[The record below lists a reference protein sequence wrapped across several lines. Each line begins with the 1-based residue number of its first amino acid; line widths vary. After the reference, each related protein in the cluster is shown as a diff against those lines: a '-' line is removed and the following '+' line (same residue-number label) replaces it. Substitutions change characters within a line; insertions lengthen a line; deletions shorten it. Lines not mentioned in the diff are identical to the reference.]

1 MTSFWNVLF
10 HVVLLSG
17 FCCSTEVIEITTETK
32 MDVFSTNYPQPYPSQ
47 EDKEWRM
54 SHDYG
59 RWLIILQDFHI
70 GYSVGCVKD
79 YLEILEDNTRPKRYC
94 GRKTKE
100 NIISTGSKVR
110 IHFHSDETGKERGF
124 RLTVKRLLDEDDMK
138 RKSQAE
144 AAKASV
150 HVYQKDQP
158 YDSWMFKVLIGS
170 LGCATL
176 VFTVLITF
184 LCLEMRK
191 KRLERRPRQFYTAN
205 GGVIQWPPRTRS
217 DSKSYGRQNSNSSTA
232 PLTSHERQ
240 GY

>member
-1 MTSFWNVLF
+1 MIIICCFSVFTLF
-10 HVVLLSG
+10 LPCL
-17 FCCSTEVIEITTETK
+17 FC
-32 MDVFSTNYPQPYPSQ
+32 
-47 EDKEWRM
+47 
-54 SHDYG
+54 
-59 RWLIILQDFHI
+59 
-70 GYSVGCVKD
+70 
-79 YLEILEDNTRPKRYC
+79 YC
-94 GRKTKE
+94 YFIKLR
-100 NIISTGSKVR
+100 
-110 IHFHSDETGKERGF
+110 FCLF
-124 RLTVKRLLDEDDMK
+124 L
-138 RKSQAE
+138 

-176 VFTVLITF
+176 VFTFLITF

-191 KRLERRPRQFYTAN
+191 KRLERRSRQFYTAN

-232 PLTSHERQ
+232 PLTRHERQ